1 MLTAPAASADTTG
14 RSANGAD
21 GPGPPGP
28 VYAGLV
34 TRAIAITFDALV
46 IVVVDLV
53 VAGAAL
59 LIFAVF
65 AISGK
70 HHTVA
75 VIIGGVASLAW
86 LIGYFVVFWTTTGQ
100 TPGSRVMHIRVV
112 RTDGS
117 RMHPRQALIRLGAMV
132 VSLPLFWGYVPILTS
147 PRRRAVPDTLAGT
160 VVVLAEGS
168 DQPLAQRG

>member
-1 MLTAPAASADTTG
+1 
-14 RSANGAD
+14 
-21 GPGPPGP
+21 
-28 VYAGLV
+28 
-34 TRAIAITFDALV
+34 
-46 IVVVDLV
+46 
-53 VAGAAL
+53 
-59 LIFAVF
+59 
-65 AISGK
+65 
-70 HHTVA
+70 
-75 VIIGGVASLAW
+75 
-86 LIGYFVVFWTTTGQ
+86 
-100 TPGSRVMHIRVV
+100 MHIRVV